1 MQLFTFKLLKQK
13 VKYRAMLAL
22 NMVPI
27 GKVYG
32 KHQRHGIRGRNSDQ
46 SVSDPGLRI
55 RHSEARVRAVQR
67 RTVH

>member
-1 MQLFTFKLLKQK
+1 
-13 VKYRAMLAL
+13 MLAL